1 MLLKAGI
8 KTGLPVFIQAPF
20 FLNEFDREVDV
31 KMSKKGKKSRIT
43 VSVVTPAYG
52 GFRRYELDT
61 VADWGRRIF
70 LFKEFVQGRSETRQV
85 HAKTR
90 QVHANVK
97 TKKKENH

>member
-1 MLLKAGI
+1 
-8 KTGLPVFIQAPF
+8 
-20 FLNEFDREVDV
+20 
-31 KMSKKGKKSRIT
+31 
-43 VSVVTPAYG
+43 
-52 GFRRYELDT
+52 LDT
-61 VADWGRRIF
+61 VADWGWRIF